1 MRIANMVSYSAIASL
16 IAASVFSGNIS
27 YQTNTQPSNAQSEKV
42 ASLKTESETQ
52 EKDSSKTA

>member
-1 MRIANMVSYSAIASL
+1 MVSYSAIASL

-27 YQTNTQPSNAQSEKV
+27 YQPNTQPSNAQSEKV

-52 EKDSSKTA
+52 EKDSNKTA